1 MRDGFIR
8 VAALTPAVRVAD
20 VEHNVV
26 ACAEAVRSVT
36 GAQVIVLPELAIT
49 SYTCEDLFWQDA
61 LLRAAEEGLARFAEL
76 TADVDALVFVG
87 VPCAW
92 PPSSTTAPRCC
103 APVSCWASCPSATS
117 PPMASSTRAGA
128 SRPAPRT

>member
-20 VEHNVV
+20 VEHNVA
-26 ACAEAVRSVT
+26 ACAEAVRSAT

-61 LLRAAEEGLARFAEL
+61 LLRAAEDGLARFAEL

-87 VPCAW
+87 VPVRVASKLYNCA
-92 PPSSTTAPRCC
+92 AVLC
-103 APVSCWASCPSATS
+103 AGELLGLVPKRNIPT
-117 PPMASSTRAGA
+117 
-128 SRPAPRT
+128 